1 MLITLDFFHTF
12 LENKMKTHKIVV
24 EVRLENDSDTDWIAD
39 AIFEQLQIGEDLL
52 KFKTEE
58 VVE

>member
-1 MLITLDFFHTF
+1 
-12 LENKMKTHKIVV
+12 MKTHKIVV

-39 AIFEQLQIGEDLL
+39 AIFEQLQTGEDLL